1 MITLSTAE
9 HIEYNRVD
17 IAPFDPPSS
26 SKDSSSS
33 GGAAAKKK
41 TRYVGSHSDTL
52 FQYEISVGPTQEIF
66 ECTPAQ
72 VLEVYK
78 TLFKDARIAEQL
90 RFIETNYFRDGLL
103 G

>member
-1 MITLSTAE
+1 M
-9 HIEYNRVD
+9 D
-17 IAPFDPPSS
+17 IAPFDPPSAS
-26 SKDSSSS
+26 STKDRSSSSGSS

-41 TRYVGSHSDTL
+41 ARYVGSHSDTR
-52 FQYEISVGPTQEIF
+52 FTYELSVGPTQEIF

-78 TLFKDARIAEQL
+78 ALSKDAAIAEQL

-103 G
+103 GYVLLRCPS